1 MALVS
6 NTDQIVNL
14 LPQELVSKINL
25 VIQALG
31 GLFLIY
37 LILIIIRIYL
47 MKKEFKMIKQIRKD
61 IQLIKRKIKK

>member
-1 MALVS
+1 MALVN
-6 NTDQIVNL
+6 NTNQIVNL
-14 LPQELVSKINL
+14 LPQELVSKITL

-47 MKKEFKMIKQIRKD
+47 MKKEIEMIKQIRKD